1 MGSYFLAAGYGG
13 GGCMMSHRRLC
24 GYNDSLF
31 FSLSFKIFLE
41 SNFNVEI
48 KSNFNFN
55 FNFKMEA
62 EQRRTGKKPTMKIT
76 EFDDQVQL
84 VE

>member
-31 FSLSFKIFLE
+31 FSLSFKLFLE

-48 KSNFNFN
+48 KSN